1 MKTTN
6 QRQPYAEGY
15 CSVCGERTKFGKLTG
30 RGLECPKECPPV
42 AQADSRTRQSTRP
55 RGSGPGKRTKGPE
68 SRFGSTDKIIVCGD
82 EKD

>member
-42 AQADSRTRQSTRP
+42 TRKQATKRFSDPNRHQATPEADGGLKSP
-55 RGSGPGKRTKGPE
+55 RSAK
-68 SRFGSTDKIIVCGD
+68 
-82 EKD
+82 KD

>member
-15 CSVCGERTKFGKLTG
+15 CSVCGEYTKFGKLTV
-30 RGLECPKECPPV
+30 RGLECPLECPTGCPPV
-42 AQADSRTRQSTRP
+42 TQADARTRQSPVP

-68 SRFGSTDKIIVCGD
+68 SRFGSTKNT
-82 EKD
+82 ERMS

>member
-15 CSVCGERTKFGKLTG
+15 CSVCGEYTKFGKLTG

-42 AQADSRTRQSTRP
+42 TQGSPRTN
-55 RGSGPGKRTKGPE
+55 RGASAREIGQGDPKRSNKGPE
-68 SRFGSTDKIIVCGD
+68 SRFGSTKNT
-82 EKD
+82 ERMS